1 MRANH
6 FRQERVLI
14 TDQRYQKH
22 MFPALYHISKSNDVG
37 EMKNSP
43 IPVSDTG
50 SLGMADNTTQIE
62 VAKSPCGESHA
73 FHLKHIT
80 PGSQQANNVHKSA
93 CGAPMDEL
101 LRLFPRA
108 SEVAG
113 SILSS
118 CRVGSDRV
126 NGKRLLPHTPTP
138 TGWIS
143 RPREQDL
150 GSYKRHTRP

>member
-6 FRQERVLI
+6 FRQERVLS

-22 MFPALYHISKSNDVG
+22 MFPALYHISKSSDVG

-80 PGSQQANNVHKSA
+80 PGSQQASMFTGALAVLRWTSCYAYSPVHRRS
-93 CGAPMDEL
+93 
-101 LRLFPRA
+101 RVR
-108 SEVAG
+108 
-113 SILSS
+113 S
-118 CRVGSDRV
+118 C
-126 NGKRLLPHTPTP
+126 LLPCGQWSRKREKIIIPRTDTDVMNFETRR
-138 TGWIS
+138 TGPW
-143 RPREQDL
+143 QL
-150 GSYKRHTRP
+150 